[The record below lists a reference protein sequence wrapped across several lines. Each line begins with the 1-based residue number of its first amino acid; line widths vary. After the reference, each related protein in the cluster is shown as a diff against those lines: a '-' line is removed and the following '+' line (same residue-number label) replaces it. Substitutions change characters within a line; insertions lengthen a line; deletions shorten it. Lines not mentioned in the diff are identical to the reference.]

1 MYTVN
6 RSSIN
11 NETPLCTQLIVVV
24 VLIMRHHYV
33 HS

>member
-11 NETPLCTQLIVVV
+11 NETPLCIELIVV

>member
-11 NETPLCTQLIVVV
+11 NETPLCTQLIIV
-24 VLIMRHHYV
+24 VLIMRQHYV

>member
-24 VLIMRHHYV
+24 LIMRRHYV
-33 HS
+33 RS

>member
-11 NETPLCTQLIVVV
+11 NEMPLCTQLIVV

>member
-24 VLIMRHHYV
+24 LIMRRHYV